1 VAWLRLA
8 LGVGLTFALFAGPA
22 LAQPAPPSPPVASPP
37 AEVTVQNE
45 TDLTLAYLYIDP
57 AGARRGPDRLGQ
69 DTVAPATTYRARLGR
84 QAGCSFDVTA
94 IWQDRTEEVRR
105 GVDLCATPR
114 LVFGDPAM
122 PTLDVAIGNNSDT
135 ILRELYAAAS
145 GAAPTAPGAWGPD
158 RLGAE
163 VVPANGAFRLR
174 IRTRDCTFDIRAVFA
189 DDREEVKPR
198 IDLCAERGVVFDRS
212 GIARPDS
219 RRLVLAN
226 RHLATVEQVYVSSS
240 SQADWGPDRLGPEL
254 LPTGEDRTLEIEA
267 ECQVDI
273 RILFPG
279 GGIEERRA
287 VDICAT
293 PRLVL
298 HPGWVAAA
306 PPPDATPPESAAPEA
321 GTPETGTPE
330 TGTPETGLPEAGM
343 PGSEELPGVLSL
355 RNAGPLPIVEIYA
368 FPPGEPRGADRLGSD
383 ILPVGEVM
391 DIDAPDGDACIAD
404 VVAVFRDG
412 REVTRSGLDLC
423 KAEEIEIR

>member
-8 LGVGLTFALFAGPA
+8 LGRGLALALFAGPA
-22 LAQPAPPSPPVASPP
+22 LSQPVAPASPAASPP

-105 GVDLCATPR
+105 GIDLCATPR

-135 ILRELYAAAS
+135 ILRELYAVAS

-240 SQADWGPDRLGPEL
+240 SQADWGPDRLGPGL

-287 VDICAT
+287 VDVCAT

-306 PPPDATPPESAAPEA
+306 LPPDAAAPDAAAPEA
-321 GTPETGTPE
+321 GMPESGN
-330 TGTPETGLPEAGM
+330 
-343 PGSEELPGVLSL
+343 PGSEELPAVLSL

-368 FPPGEPRGADRLGSD
+368 FPPGEPHGADRLGSD

-391 DIDAPDGDACIAD
+391 DLDAPDGDACIAD

>member
-1 VAWLRLA
+1 MQGSSRLPR
-8 LGVGLTFALFAGPA
+8 LGLILGLLATPA
-22 LAQPAPPSPPVASPP
+22 LAQPAAPPSGAP
-37 AEVTVQNE
+37 AEIMVQNE
-45 TDLTLAYLYIDP
+45 TDLTLTYLHIDP

-69 DTVAPATTYRARLGR
+69 DIVPPATTYRARLGR
-84 QAGCSFDVTA
+84 QSGCSFDVTA

-105 GVDLCATPR
+105 AVDLCATPR

-135 ILRELYAAAS
+135 VLRELYASATGVAAS
-145 GAAPTAPGAWGPD
+145 GSAAWGPD

-163 VVPANGAFRLR
+163 TIPANGAFRMR
-174 IRTRDCTFDIRAVFA
+174 MRTRECTFDIRAVFA

-212 GIARPDS
+212 GIARPD
-219 RRLVLAN
+219 RRGLVLAN
-226 RHLATVEQVYVSSS
+226 RHVATVEQLYVSSS
-240 SQADWGPDRLGPEL
+240 RDADWGPDRLGTETLPSGRDKALEL
-254 LPTGEDRTLEIEA
+254 EVD
-267 ECQVDI
+267 CQVDI

-298 HPGWVAAA
+298 TPGWVAAA
-306 PPPDATPPESAAPEA
+306 IPSEPTAPDAAMPGE
-321 GTPETGTPE
+321 
-330 TGTPETGLPEAGM
+330 GLPGDGM
-343 PGSEELPGVLSL
+343 PEGGEAAGVLSL

-368 FPPGEPRGADRLGSD
+368 FPPGEPRGTDRLGAD
-383 ILPVGEVM
+383 ILPVGEVL
-391 DIDAPDGDACIAD
+391 DLEAPDGDACLAE

-423 KAEEIEIR
+423 KAQEIEIR

>member
-1 VAWLRLA
+1 MALA
-8 LGVGLTFALFAGPA
+8 LLAGPA
-22 LAQPAPPSPPVASPP
+22 LSQPANPPTANPPTANPP

-45 TDLTLAYLYIDP
+45 TDLTLAFLYIDP

-69 DTVAPATTYRARLGR
+69 DTVAPASTYRARLGR

-105 GVDLCATPR
+105 AVDLCATPR
-114 LVFGDPAM
+114 LVFGDPTM
-122 PTLDVAIGNNSDT
+122 PTLDVAVGNNSGT
-135 ILRELYAAAS
+135 ILRELYASAA
-145 GAAPTAPGAWGPD
+145 GPTAWGPD

-163 VVPANGAFRLR
+163 VIQANGAFRLR

-189 DDREEVKPR
+189 DDREEVKSR
-198 IDLCAERGVVFDRS
+198 VDLCAERGVVFDRS
-212 GIARPDS
+212 GIARPES
-219 RRLVLAN
+219 RSLVLAN

-240 SQADWGPDRLGPEL
+240 SEVDWGPDRLGADL
-254 LPTGEDRTLEIEA
+254 LPAGQDRTLELEVA
-267 ECQVDI
+267 CQVDI

-287 VDICAT
+287 LDVCAT

-298 HPGWVAAA
+298 TPGWVVLA
-306 PPPDATPPESAAPEA
+306 PQATAPDPAAPEPA
-321 GTPETGTPE
+321 SSET
-330 TGTPETGLPEAGM
+330 A
-343 PGSEELPGVLSL
+343 GVLSL

-383 ILPVGEVM
+383 ILPVGEVL
-391 DIDAPDGDACIAD
+391 DLDAPDGDACAAD

-412 REVTRSGLDLC
+412 REVVRSGLDLC